1 MESFAN
7 IPKRDIIYFLNY
19 YKIPYGENIY
29 LTAWNFIL
37 ENKDILI
44 PISIHNYVLDYN
56 LHQTLKISGPI
67 SWYQFKIGNK
77 TIDLFG
83 DEHWSKE
90 FSCEKGEYT
99 ITKLIDLISKVNINK
114 NVVSDMYF
122 EAAFSLKE
130 SVKSI
135 YGSNGYLGEIQRYLD
150 KCLVPNKSECQYN
163 TKIIRF
169 HYIDLR
175 YIYRVPNSTKGR
187 FIRVGFETPNTI
199 KNINDINSLYEYLD
213 AVKFIFMN
221 SLTFFEYCESM
232 DTDFIINI
240 DNLINLLPK
249 TTYGDLFRRKL
260 EKFKYLT
267 SKRNGINV
275 HKNAVQLSQIQDDY
289 IKTR

>member
-1 MESFAN
+1 MKNESLSSLSKN
-7 IPKRDIIYFLNY
+7 IVEFRNLNSV
-19 YKIPYGENIY
+19 KVVQKENIK
-29 LTAWNFIL
+29 N
-37 ENKDILI
+37 DI
-44 PISIHNYVLDYN
+44 
-56 LHQTLKISGPI
+56 
-67 SWYQFKIGNK
+67 
-77 TIDLFG
+77 
-83 DEHWSKE
+83 
-90 FSCEKGEYT
+90 
-99 ITKLIDLISKVNINK
+99 
-114 NVVSDMYF
+114 
-122 EAAFSLKE
+122 
-130 SVKSI
+130 
-135 YGSNGYLGEIQRYLD
+135 
-150 KCLVPNKSECQYN
+150 
-163 TKIIRF
+163 
-169 HYIDLR
+169 
-175 YIYRVPNSTKGR
+175 
-187 FIRVGFETPNTI
+187 I